1 MADPKASTSGMDRLK
16 RSRVLHL
23 SSLMAT
29 ASFTLAACG
38 SPPQANAPQNNA
50 AATNAAASPEG
61 SWDTRVEGAFQSMD
75 ECVASGTATASECEA
90 AYRTAANQAAE
101 NAPKFGSQADCEQ
114 EFGAGQCQQRTE
126 ANGTSMFMPLLAGF
140 MLGRLLSGGNRA
152 PASPLFRRGDS
163 LRTPDGQFA
172 GRTRPTT
179 TAASAATT
187 TRPAQ
192 AQNGSRAVS
201 RGGFGTS
208 NRSSYG
214 G

>member
-1 MADPKASTSGMDRLK
+1 MADPKVSTSGMGRLK

-50 AATNAAASPEG
+50 ATNASASAEG

-179 TAASAATT
+179 AAPAATT
-187 TRPAQ
+187 TRTAQ